1 LAVKGRK
8 QSRFAVGHLALG
20 YLSGK
25 ASGKLLKTQV
35 NLPLVFM
42 LSVVPDVDL
51 LFPLFLQHRG
61 PTHSILMAFMVF
73 VPFFAVYGR
82 KVIPY
87 FLALVQH
94 SLIGDYVAGGNVQL
108 LWPAAGQYFGMTI
121 GIESSINVTLEWVLF
136 LASMVFM
143 VKMGDLAVLLQPH
156 DSNLILA
163 VPTFTVLLPTF
174 LFFPLYVPV
183 WLILPHLVYL
193 FVFLASMFVDVSKA
207 FRKL

>member
-1 LAVKGRK
+1 M
-8 QSRFAVGHLALG
+8 ALG

-25 ASGKLLKTQV
+25 ASGKLLKTEV

-42 LSVVPDVDL
+42 LSVVPDLDL

-61 PTHSILMAFMVF
+61 PTHSIIVAFLFF

-87 FLALVQH
+87 FAALVQH

-108 LWPAAGQYFGMTI
+108 LWPVTGQYFGMTI
-121 GIESSINVTLEWVLF
+121 GIESPINITLEGVLF
-136 LASMVFM
+136 LTSMISM
-143 VKMGDLAVLLQPH
+143 MKIGDLAVLLQPH
-156 DSNLILA
+156 NSNLILA
-163 VPTFTVLLPTF
+163 VPAFTVLLPTF
-174 LFFPLYVPV
+174 LFFPLHVPV

-193 FVFLASMFVDVSKA
+193 FIFLASMFFDVSKA